1 MTEPE
6 QTGLLTCEITLS
18 EPWQCVEL
26 EKSSYADL
34 EQITCPHETL
44 ARLTSLNE
52 VSAFFRVT
60 RHWLKEKGRY
70 VIEVLDVDSMEPKQT
85 YIESEG
91 IACSIYTLEDD
102 RVKVKDRQQEI
113 TLLPLPRNILGT
125 LVSLYDLSIVSRTL
139 YQKDVTGPIHI
150 IYHIQ
155 KDA

>member
-34 EQITCPHETL
+34 EQITCPHET
-44 ARLTSLNE
+44 
-52 VSAFFRVT
+52 
-60 RHWLKEKGRY
+60 WLKEKGRY

-91 IACSIYTLEDD
+91 IACRIYTLEDD